1 MINEEIIYNYVEN
14 HKNINEDDII
24 NMIYYDSPVSINK
37 EQIKNILTHL
47 VDENRLIVRENN
59 GIIKYSTN
67 N

>member
-24 NMIYYDSPVSINK
+24 NIIYYDSPVSINK

-47 VDENRLIVRENN
+47 VDENRLIVRENK

>member
-24 NMIYYDSPVSINK
+24 NIIYYDSPVSINK